1 MKKLNLLLL
10 TVLFVFGISS
20 SIVAQDINPKLYS
33 KTWQDN
39 ETRLIDGYNITKI
52 FGELPNNPRTYNY
65 SPITAVAYKN
75 ISSIKNDFKKVAQVE
90 KWKPE
95 ILEENLNKL
104 DSSSPGGQIQVYLSR
119 YSEDRANFRWYF
131 IVIRGVDDKGKLWEY
146 NFPYKAAQ
154 NPTNNGWWNYTTVE
168 VPIELPDSFYIYLND
183 RKSEFLSD
191 FKFFV
196 EKSKTN

>member
-1 MKKLNLLLL
+1 MKKLRHLFLITLCTLCVAN
-10 TVLFVFGISS
+10 VLIS
-20 SIVAQDINPKLYS
+20 QEINPQLYS
-33 KTWQDN
+33 KTWLDN
-39 ETRLIDGYNITKI
+39 ETRLIDGYNIQKI
-52 FGELPNNPRTYNY
+52 FGELPNNPSTYNY

-75 ISSIKNDFKKVAQVE
+75 LDSIKNDFKKVAEVE
-90 KWKPE
+90 KWESK
-95 ILEENLNKL
+95 ILEENLSKL
-104 DSSSPGGQIQVYLSR
+104 DSSSPGGQIQVYLTR
-119 YSEDRANFRWYF
+119 YNEERANFQWFF

-146 NFPYKAAQ
+146 NFPYKFPK

-191 FKFFV
+191 FKFFI